1 MKIYII
7 KLFIALFFVYIT
19 FEITIGSKIN
29 LITSNINKLNDI
41 NYRNQMKEKIINEIE
56 ESSKKENYF
65 NEREKIVISNF
76 INKIFKELDL
86 KK

>member
-1 MKIYII
+1 MTKETETNELLARIATALE
-7 KLFIALFFVYIT
+7 KLT
-19 FEITIGSKIN
+19 P
-29 LITSNINKLNDI
+29 
-41 NYRNQMKEKIINEIE
+41 KEKIINEIE